1 MYNRKQVIRRKR
13 RLYEVVDCLNHGM
26 NTREIAE
33 ELGVSLRTV
42 QRDVKCILD
51 NQEK

>member
-13 RLYEVVDCLNHGM
+13 RLYEAVDCLSHGM

-33 ELGVSLRTV
+33 ELGVSLRTA

>member
-1 MYNRKQVIRRKR
+1 MYNRKQVERKKR

-33 ELGVSLRTV
+33 ELGISLRTAQRYV
-42 QRDVKCILD
+42 QYILE
-51 NQEK
+51 NQER